1 METNKN
7 HLGSLICGLSFP
19 LVTLLD
25 DNKNISL
32 LIRLINRG
40 VRRNCRESLKTCSQ
54 QGGNFKGTHLKST
67 KIFKWLLRN
76 GMGFPHGSVISLP
89 ANGGVAG
96 DAGSISRPGRS
107 SGGGYGNP
115 LQYSFLENSMD
126 RGAWRVTVYSD
137 VKSWTRL
144 K

>member
-1 METNKN
+1 M
-7 HLGSLICGLSFP
+7 II
-19 LVTLLD
+19 
-25 DNKNISL
+25 KNIRL

-76 GMGFPHGSVISLP
+76 GIGFPHGSVIKSLP
-89 ANGGVAG
+89 ANAG

-107 SGGGYGNP
+107 SGGGHGNP

-126 RGAWRVTVYSD
+126 RGVWQAAVYRIT
-137 VKSWTRL
+137 KSGT
-144 K
+144 